1 MMPAQKRKVC
11 EHFMKR
17 TKKELCLKLEVPPD
31 TAEKCILA
39 AMAPMSAMATGR
51 RSILLTSRQMSA
63 AAVLDTLTMLKSA
76 QETLLFYIVRPS
88 NLGVLPANAIYA
100 RIEALKNVLSTQAN
114 IELLALNSRESFTQN
129 RAFYHDRLQ
138 QETNPEIRRLL
149 EQDRQHLDEMQVEMK
164 LAREFYLVVRLKNEK
179 RETVYS
185 LLSTIEES
193 LHKSGLPVRRAGRED
208 LKRILALYFEENT
221 TSERMED
228 YDGQRFLEG

>member
-1 MMPAQKRKVC
+1 MKKQKKD
-11 EHFMKR
+11 KR
-17 TKKELCLKLEVPPD
+17 RQSTQQLMGIKKITDYCISTD
-31 TAEKCILA
+31 TGDL
-39 AMAPMSAMATGR
+39 
-51 RSILLTSRQMSA
+51 
-63 AAVLDTLTMLKSA
+63 V
-76 QETLLFYIVRPS
+76 FYIVRPS
-88 NLGVLPANAIYA
+88 NLGVLPANAVYA

-138 QETNPEIRRLL
+138 QETNPEIRHLL

-193 LHKSGLPVRRAGRED
+193 LHKSGRPVRRAGRED